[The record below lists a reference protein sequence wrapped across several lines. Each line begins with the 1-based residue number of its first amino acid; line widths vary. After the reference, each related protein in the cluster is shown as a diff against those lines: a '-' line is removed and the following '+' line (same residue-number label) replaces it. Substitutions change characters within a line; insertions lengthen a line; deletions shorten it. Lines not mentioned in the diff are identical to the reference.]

1 MLPGTSI
8 ENARLKLKRHTEGN
22 HLPVTDM
29 FYCRKELNNTA
40 TRSIQEESIT
50 LVMKRI
56 AAGLSIHT
64 LHLEEQY
71 PRQEE
76 NYTLLIRG
84 TGTEMDFTGKVT
96 GENAEYK
103 PLSITDEQ
111 GNVHVPPFRIFPTG
125 EGKGIEIDIYRG
137 QDKVCTVE
145 RDNEGKPLYVMA
157 GKQTDIEIDFKNTQI
172 KATVKVLPWG
182 EVNQNTEI

>member
-1 MLPGTSI
+1 MLSP
-8 ENARLKLKRHTEGN
+8 
-22 HLPVTDM
+22 
-29 FYCRKELNNTA
+29 
-40 TRSIQEESIT
+40 
-50 LVMKRI
+50 
-56 AAGLSIHT
+56 AAIL
-64 LHLEEQY
+64 
-71 PRQEE
+71 
-76 NYTLLIRG
+76 
-84 TGTEMDFTGKVT
+84 F
-96 GENAEYK
+96 
-103 PLSITDEQ
+103 ITDEQ

>member
-1 MLPGTSI
+1 MRFTFTMCKAML
-8 ENARLKLKRHTEGN
+8 
-22 HLPVTDM
+22 M
-29 FYCRKELNNTA
+29 F
-40 TRSIQEESIT
+40 
-50 LVMKRI
+50 
-56 AAGLSIHT
+56 
-64 LHLEEQY
+64 
-71 PRQEE
+71 
-76 NYTLLIRG
+76 
-84 TGTEMDFTGKVT
+84 
-96 GENAEYK
+96 
-103 PLSITDEQ
+103 PLS
-111 GNVHVPPFRIFPTG
+111 GIFPTE